1 MAQQSEASIAISQKV
16 YKEDPSEHRFD
27 PSEQRVLTYEQ
38 LRAELEEEY
47 PLTEKQLQKRW
58 DELEQLQ

>member
-1 MAQQSEASIAISQKV
+1 MNGQADAAQTAKEAAN
-16 YKEDPSEHRFD
+16 PSEKRFD
-27 PSEQRVLTYEQ
+27 PSKQRLLTYRQ
-38 LRAELEEEY
+38 LRAQLEEEY